1 MKLASLSNGE
11 TDERFAIGEM
21 DKPDDCGVRFEI
33 AGVDDV
39 NDSDDVG
46 ILTLQPS
53 NNPSMLEL
61 ASLELAS
68 LELVSRDGVKP
79 DVGTNREC
87 KKLTVVSS
95 ISLID
100 CVHVFIFELRN
111 SGPNF
116 VSLLLALALCN
127 AVTQV
132 FKLLHQCSFKRVV
145 ISEVICR
152 LAFTNVTQMC

>member
-1 MKLASLSNGE
+1 MKLASLDNGE

-61 ASLELAS
+61 ASLEL
-68 LELVSRDGVKP
+68 VSRDGVKP

-95 ISLID
+95 ISLIE
-100 CVHVFIFELRN
+100 CVHVLIFELRN

-116 VSLLLALALCN
+116 VSLLLALCN